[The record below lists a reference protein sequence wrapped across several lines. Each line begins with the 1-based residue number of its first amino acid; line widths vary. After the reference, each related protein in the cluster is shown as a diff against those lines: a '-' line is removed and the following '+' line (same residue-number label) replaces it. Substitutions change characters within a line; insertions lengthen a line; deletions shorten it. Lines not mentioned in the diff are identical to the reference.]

1 MTLWTPLRRTLA
13 CALPAIALTFAAA
26 PTAVA
31 MKKTLVGPVAFE
43 VADDFKPS
51 AGPPPSLHQETSGIT
66 LEVSELPPQ
75 ALHEFKGPTF
85 LEFLAS
91 LGYTNAAYADGA
103 LKRSDEHTYVLAE
116 VKGQK
121 GPEARFLL
129 VFGGHGR
136 AAIVTASV
144 PKSEIAAGHAHRDEI
159 EAILSKAE
167 IVPAESP
174 KP

>member
-1 MTLWTPLRRTLA
+1 M
-13 CALPAIALTFAAA
+13 ALKR
-26 PTAVA
+26 AV
-31 MKKTLVGPVAFE
+31 VGPVAFE
-43 VADDFKPS
+43 VADDFKS
-51 AGPPPSLHQETSGIT
+51 AAGPPPSLHQESSGIT

-75 ALHEFKGPTF
+75 ALHEFKGTTF

-91 LGYTNAAYADGA
+91 LGYTNTAYADGA

-116 VKGQK
+116 VKGRE
-121 GPEARFLL
+121 GPESRFLL

-144 PKSEIAAGHAHRDEI
+144 PKTEIDASRARRAEI
-159 EAILSKAE
+159 EEILSKAE
-167 IVPAESP
+167 IVPADAA